1 MSLKSYRP
9 ITPGQRGTVLV
20 DRSALWKGRPER
32 SLTESLSRSGG
43 RNARGRVTAYH
54 RGGGHKR
61 LYRNIDFKRT
71 IRGAPGRV
79 ERFEYDPNRTA
90 HLALLRY
97 EDGQVKYILAPAK
110 LSVGDKVV
118 ASEKA
123 DIVPGNALPLYAMP
137 QGTFV
142 HNVEM
147 KPGKGGQLA
156 RSAGASVRVM
166 GRDEGY
172 VLLRLASGEVRRVLE
187 NCWATVGVVSN
198 ADHKN
203 ISLGKAGR
211 NRWRGRRPHVRGVAM
226 NPIDHPHGGGEGKT
240 SGGRHPV
247 SPWGVQTKGKR
258 TRSNART
265 NQFIVKRRK

>member
-1 MSLKSYRP
+1 MSLKTYRP

-43 RNARGRVTAYH
+43 RNSRGRVTAYQ

-61 LYRNIDFKRT
+61 LYRNIDFKRSV
-71 IRGAPGRV
+71 RGVPGRV

-97 EDGQVKYILAPAK
+97 EGGQVRYILAPAK
-110 LSVGDKVV
+110 LSVGDQVI

-123 DIVPGNALPLYAMP
+123 DIMPGNALPLHAMP

-156 RSAGASVRVM
+156 RSAGSSVRVM

-172 VLLRLASGEVRRVLE
+172 VLLRLSSGEVRRILE

-247 SPWGVQTKGKR
+247 SPWGLQTKGKR
-258 TRSNART
+258 TRCNART
-265 NQFIVKRRK
+265 DQFIVKRRK

>member
-1 MSLKSYRP
+1 MSLKAYRP

-20 DRSALWKGRPER
+20 DRSALWKGRPVKT
-32 SLTESLSRSGG
+32 LVESLSRSGG
-43 RNARGRVTAYH
+43 RNAQGRITAYQ

-61 LYRNIDFKRT
+61 LYRSVDFKRSVRDDT
-71 IRGAPGRV
+71 GRV

-90 HLALLRY
+90 HLALVRY
-97 EDGQVKYILAPAK
+97 DDGRLLYILAPQK
-110 LSVGDKVV
+110 LSIGDSVL

-123 DIVPGNALPLYAMP
+123 DIVPGNALPLCKIP
-137 QGTFV
+137 QGTYV

-147 KPGKGGQLA
+147 KPEKGGQLA
-156 RSAGASVRVM
+156 RSAGSSVRVM

-172 VLLRLASGEVRRVLE
+172 VLLRLSSGEVRRVPE
-187 NCWATVGVVSN
+187 KCWATVGVVSN

-211 NRWRGRRPHVRGVAM
+211 NRWRGWRPHVRGVAM

-247 SPWGVQTKGKR
+247 SPWGVQTKGKG
-258 TRSNART
+258 TRCNART
-265 NQFIVKRRK
+265 DRFIVKRRK